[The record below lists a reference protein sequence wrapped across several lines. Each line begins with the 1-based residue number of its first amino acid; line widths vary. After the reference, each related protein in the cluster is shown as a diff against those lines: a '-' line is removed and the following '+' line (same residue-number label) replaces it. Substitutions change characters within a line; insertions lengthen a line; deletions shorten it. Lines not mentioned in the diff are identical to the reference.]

1 MKRTNEFQR
10 YIDFRWAQLG
20 YDDKKLKEFVDR
32 NAPKGVNFDTDFD
45 AFIQICHQDFY
56 VNKDNISMSLWHQY
70 SENGGS
76 ADFETFYSHK
86 LENQKL
92 LVKVARGKALLTRSL

>member
-20 YDDKKLKEFVDR
+20 YDDKKLKEFVDS

-56 VNKDNISMSLWHQY
+56 VNKDNISMRRK
-70 SENGGS
+70 NKGRN
-76 ADFETFYSHK
+76 A
-86 LENQKL
+86 LEVLKKA
-92 LVKVARGKALLTRSL
+92 VEGKVT